1 MADSPPQRLRV
12 GLTGG
17 IGSGKSVVADLLRE
31 LGAAV
36 VDADVVS
43 HQLTAPGGA
52 AIPLLRAAFGPAA
65 IAPDGG
71 LDRAYMRQRVF
82 ADATERARLE
92 AILHPLIG
100 QALRQQAAAAI
111 GPYVVFVVPLLV
123 ENLARW
129 RPQLD
134 RICVVDCPE
143 ALQIERV
150 QARSGLSAD
159 EVRAILAAQ
168 ATREQRLAV
177 ADDRI
182 DNAGSRDALAAQVRA
197 LHHRY
202 ARFVKN

>member
-1 MADSPPQRLRV
+1 MNECAPRRLRI

-17 IGSGKSVVADLLRE
+17 IGSGKSAVADLLRD

-52 AIPLLRAAFGPAA
+52 AIPALRAAFGPAA
-65 IAPDGG
+65 IAADGS
-71 LDRAYMRQRVF
+71 LDRAYMRERVF
-82 ADATERARLE
+82 ADPAQRARLE

-100 QALRQQAAAAI
+100 QTLRQQAAAAT
-111 GPYVVFVVPLLV
+111 GAYVVFVVPLLV

-129 RPQLD
+129 RGQVD

-150 QARSGLSAD
+150 QARSGLNAAQ
-159 EVRAILAAQ
+159 VRAILAAQ
-168 ATREQRLAV
+168 ATREQRLAA

-197 LHHRY
+197 LHDRY
-202 ARFVKN
+202 SRLAKN

>member
-1 MADSPPQRLRV
+1 MDCPAPQRLRV

-17 IGSGKSVVADLLRE
+17 IGSGKSAVADLLRE

-43 HQLTAPGGA
+43 HQLTAPSGA
-52 AIPLLRAAFGPAA
+52 AIPALRAAFGPAA
-65 IAPDGG
+65 IAADGS

-82 ADATERARLE
+82 ADPAERARLE

-100 QALRQQAAAAI
+100 QTLRQQAAEAP

-129 RPQLD
+129 REQVD

-150 QARSGLSAD
+150 QARSGLSAAR
-159 EVRAILAAQ
+159 VRAILAAQ
-168 ATREQRLAV
+168 AKREQRLAV

-182 DNAGSRDALAAQVRA
+182 DNAGSREALAAQVQA
-197 LHHRY
+197 LHDRY
-202 ARFVKN
+202 SHFAKN